1 MASTTLPDPRVLAYI
16 AAANAIPIEFPID
29 LLVANNPEA
38 ILSESRGTDP
48 MMALLLA
55 GKKIDRPAP
64 PMVIIITYCQIG
76 ASVPSF
82 VSKTRPINNV
92 M

>member
-1 MASTTLPDPRVLAYI
+1 MVSETLLDPSVLAYI
-16 AAANAIPIEFPID
+16 AAANAIPTEFPID
-29 LLVANNPEA
+29 LLVAKKPEA

-55 GKKIDRPAP
+55 GRKIDRPAP
-64 PMVIIITYCQIG
+64 PMVIITMYCQIG
-76 ASVPSF
+76 ASAPSF
-82 VSKTRPINNV
+82 VRITSPINNV